1 MPALPENWLMHY
13 TVTAQKSLFNGSML
27 VFLCICYNKKVR
39 ILIVLIVLLILFF
52 INNNNKI

>member
-27 VFLCICYNKKVR
+27 VFFNVFVIIKK
-39 ILIVLIVLLILFF
+39 
-52 INNNNKI
+52 